1 VLRAG
6 DHRIFHA
13 VLVGER
19 RAASRSNL
27 PTDRYARGVVP
38 RAQNGPQQVVFE
50 ITHIKLHLS
59 FPGLWQVCFKN
70 FEEPHHWYDTKFTG
84 CWWVFEEEYYIIHDF
99 LLPGLK
105 NCVNDLELV
114 ELKNYIAGFFVATQT
129 LFTFCFTLLLI
140 CLLSLVRYIFTDDD
154 DPNMSKLLFIVSGF
168 SGSSGLL

>member
-1 VLRAG
+1 M
-6 DHRIFHA
+6 
-13 VLVGER
+13 
-19 RAASRSNL
+19 
-27 PTDRYARGVVP
+27 
-38 RAQNGPQQVVFE
+38 
-50 ITHIKLHLS
+50 
-59 FPGLWQVCFKN
+59 CFKN